1 MLGKGEVS
9 QERLT
14 NIVVFFFF
22 FFLSVEDYPAVL
34 GGNGI
39 CSLD

>member
-1 MLGKGEVS
+1 MVGKGEVS

-22 FFLSVEDYPAVL
+22 ILLKTISTEVATEHVF
-34 GGNGI
+34 
-39 CSLD
+39 